1 MKHLLSLLLLA
12 TALHAEPVSI
22 FDGKTLDGWDYDP
35 KIWRVE
41 DGMIT
46 GGSTT
51 EKIKENHFICTKKNY
66 ANFELK
72 LKIKVSGDP
81 KTGMLNSGIQI
92 RSQRVPGGAHM
103 SGYQVDCGAG
113 WFGKIYDEFRRNKV
127 IWAPTPEQ
135 QAALDKAVDVFGWNE
150 YRIRAEGTR
159 IQTWINGVHCIDYTE
174 TDKNIALDGL
184 IGPQVHSGGVC
195 LVQVK
200 DVTVEELPATP
211 GAPTWESLG
220 GVDAARKLVAPP
232 PKPQADA
239 AKPKRDISY
248 NNVQGTA
255 LTAQEQLKKF
265 HVADGYEIELVVQES
280 DGIGKFVSV
289 YFDQRGRLWTQTAFE
304 YPVDANENPAA
315 AEAVY
320 AARGKDKVLVYPR
333 ESVNAPIPA
342 GGLTHPTVFADGLAI
357 PLGILP
363 WGNGDSCYVLHGHDL
378 LLLKDTNNDGKAD
391 AREVILT
398 GFGVQDS
405 HLFPHQFTRAPGG
418 WIWMAQGLFNNS
430 KVHKPGSDVV
440 VDYPKCGMA
449 RMRPDG
455 SEFEMTSVGPNNIWG
470 LVMTGEGETFIQEAN
485 DYGYPIMPFHE
496 YAYYPGGMEALKKSY
511 QPDFPPTA
519 DFRMGGTGLSGL
531 ALIEGNVV
539 PALAGSGSPEPA
551 KGGTTI
557 PKPAYVMAV
566 ANPIISKIQ
575 TIALH
580 RTQPGDEK
588 QGNITGLRLEQLAD
602 LLTCD
607 DPFFRPV
614 GLTNGPDGCIYI
626 VDWYNKIIS
635 HNEVPR
641 NHPDRDKTRGRI
653 WRIFPKRAR
662 SSESAALREAV
673 PAPQGSED
681 SATGKTALKT
691 QPPAAGS
698 GARAPQAIPDF
709 TKLSTDELIA
719 MLGCEPVAKAHLAW
733 QTLED
738 EIFPSRA
745 TFRRPH
751 QKPPVSALSAIVG
764 DPASSVSRAVQ
775 SLWCLEAAR
784 QMSTESLKGLLKSPI
799 PSIRAQAIKSAGVLW
814 PTANMGLSIHGDP
827 MNIVSESLVHDF
839 SPEVRRAAIHSL
851 SKMTLKSTL
860 ADGRGMYAV
869 GMSSNVRIPH
879 DEEIVAALLEAA
891 RPSLPG
897 PLGQSSRGPKQIP
910 VREAY
915 DREFE
920 RFLVRMLLERQPEIV
935 AKFLDSDAAAK
946 LPVEARVLA
955 SLALEPKASASRV
968 AKLLTK
974 LDRAPNDEE
983 LLRLAQFPEEPGV
996 GDALKALLTKE
1007 NSRTAVAE
1015 RLLAQRTKLDA
1026 AKIAPLLTEAA
1037 REMLQSDAGTP
1048 ARNESSDAGRSARI
1062 TLALQLIGGFQL
1074 TALEGELI
1082 AMLKNPPGGPSVRA
1096 AVLNTLRDLR
1106 SGADDLFASIAKSDP
1121 DPLTRDAA
1129 VQALAASRAPDA
1141 AGRFLALYP
1150 SLQPAQRR
1158 GALASI
1164 ASTKAGA
1171 RAIVAALLDK
1181 TLPQAD
1187 LDGPTVE
1194 KLATVLG
1201 SDPALEKLQSQLGGV
1216 FREVLL
1222 MDGEETAWV
1231 DSKITLD
1238 GPFTVEAWV
1247 RLAPGIG
1254 NQDDL
1259 LGVPGGCEMN
1269 FFGSKFRVFAGPQLR
1284 DVVVATKPM
1293 TPDLWTHIAVTRDAQ
1308 GICRIYQN
1316 GELDATASKPAPQ
1329 KWENCRIGWS
1339 GPKGGTEG
1347 AMTEFRV
1354 WKRERTAQEIRASFD
1369 RILES
1374 SEGMTRYDSQWG
1386 RPGKGARVA
1395 KTIDTPPLLTEEQAK
1410 TLDAKFKR
1418 FTALAPKGNPQN
1430 GKALSALCMACHQ
1443 IGSAGGQIGPNLS
1456 GAGAMGL
1463 EAVLRNILTPNAAM
1477 EPGYRIYRV
1486 EMKNGDLI
1494 DAFFVSEDAQATVI
1508 RQAGLPDRRL
1518 DKKDIRSTK
1527 FIRRSLMP
1535 EGLLDALQ
1543 DQQVADLLAYLMTL
1557 KG

>member
-1 MKHLLSLLLLA
+1 MKHLLSLLLLT

-66 ANFELK
+66 QNFDLK

-81 KTGMLNSGIQI
+81 NTGMLNSGIQI
-92 RSQRVPGGAHM
+92 RSLRVPGGAHM
-103 SGYQVDCGAG
+103 TGYQVDCGAG

-135 QAALDKAVDVFGWNE
+135 QAALDKAIDVFGWNE

-200 DVTVEELPATP
+200 DVTIEELPPTP
-211 GAPTWESLG
+211 SAPTWESLG
-220 GVDAARKLVAPP
+220 GIDAARKLVAPP

-239 AKPKRDISY
+239 AAAPKRDISY

-255 LTAQEQLKKF
+255 LTAEEQMKKF
-265 HVADGYEIELVVQES
+265 HLPEGYEIELVVKES
-280 DGIGKFVSV
+280 EGLGKFVSV
-289 YFDQRGRLWTQTAFE
+289 YFDQRGRMWTQTALE

-320 AARGKDKVLVYPR
+320 AAHGKDKVLVYPR
-333 ESVNAPIPA
+333 ESVNGPIPA
-342 GGLTHPTVFADGLAI
+342 GGLTNPTVFADGLAI
-357 PLGILP
+357 PTGMLP
-363 WGNGDSCYVLHGHDL
+363 WGNGDTCYVQHGHDL
-378 LLLKDTNNDGKAD
+378 KLYKDTNGDGKAD
-391 AREVILT
+391 KFDVILT

-440 VDYPKCGMA
+440 VEYPKCGMA
-449 RMRPDG
+449 RFRPDG

-470 LVMTGEGETFIQEAN
+470 LVITGEGETFIQEAN

-511 QPDFPPTA
+511 QPDFPPQA
-519 DFRMGGTGLSGL
+519 EFRMGGTGLSGL
-531 ALIEGNVV
+531 ALIE
-539 PALAGSGSPEPA
+539 SGSLRD
-551 KGGTTI
+551 
-557 PKPAYVMAV
+557 PKAAHTMAV
-566 ANPIISKIQ
+566 ANPITSKIQ
-575 TIALH
+575 TLGMH
-580 RTQPGDEK
+580 RDGAYWKLTQLP
-588 QGNITGLRLEQLAD
+588 D
-602 LLTCD
+602 LITCD

-614 GLTNGPDGCIYI
+614 GLTNGPDGSIYI

-641 NHPDRDKTRGRI
+641 THPDRDKTRGRI
-653 WRIFPKRAR
+653 WRVKPK
-662 SSESAALREAV
+662 
-673 PAPQGSED
+673 G
-681 SATGKTALKT
+681 TKTEVA
-691 QPPAAGS
+691 
-698 GARAPQAIPDF
+698 DF
-709 TKLSTDELIA
+709 TKLSSDELTA
-719 MLGCEPVAKAHLAW
+719 ALKEGPVGKNQIAW
-733 QTLED
+733 QTLSDRKLLAASHWATSEYA
-738 EIFPSRA
+738 FP
-745 TFRRPH
+745 
-751 QKPPVSALSAIVG
+751 K
-764 DPASSVSRAVQ
+764 
-775 SLWCLEAAR
+775 
-784 QMSTESLKGLLKSPI
+784 ESI
-799 PSIRAQAIKSAGVLW
+799 QIRAIG
-814 PTANMGLSIHGDP
+814 
-827 MNIVSESLVHDF
+827 
-839 SPEVRRAAIHSL
+839 RSL
-851 SKMTLKSTL
+851 S
-860 ADGRGMYAV
+860 DQNIG
-869 GMSSNVRIPH
+869 
-879 DEEIVAALLEAA
+879 ELLSFAK
-891 RPSLPG
+891 PSLPG

-920 RFLVRMLLERQPEIV
+920 RFLVRMFLERHPDVV
-935 AKFLDSDAAAK
+935 AKFLDSEAAAK

-955 SLALEPKASASRV
+955 SLALESKASASRV
-968 AKLLTK
+968 AKLLPQ

-983 LLRLAQFPEEPGV
+983 LLRLAQFPAEPGV
-996 GDALKALLTKE
+996 GAALKALLTNKK
-1007 NSRTAVAE
+1007 SRASVAE
-1015 RLLAQRTKLDA
+1015 KLLAQRTKLDA
-1026 AKIAPLLTEAA
+1026 AQIAPLLTETA
-1037 REMLQSDAGTP
+1037 REMLQGEA
-1048 ARNESSDAGRSARI
+1048 N

-1074 TALEGELI
+1074 TALESDLVT
-1082 AMLKNPPGGPSVRA
+1082 LVKQQPTTVL
-1096 AVLNTLRDLR
+1096 LNTLRDLR
-1106 SGADDLFASIAKSDP
+1106 SDVADLFASLAKSSP
-1121 DPLTRDAA
+1121 DPLIRDAA
-1129 VQALAASRAPDA
+1129 LEALAASHAPDA
-1141 AGRFLALYP
+1141 ATKLLALYP
-1150 SLQPAQRR
+1150 SLQPAQRHA
-1158 GALASI
+1158 ALNTL

-1171 RAIVAALLDK
+1171 QTIVAALLDK

-1194 KLATVLG
+1194 RLATVLG
-1201 SDPALEKLQSQLGGV
+1201 NDPALEKLQQQLGGI

-1222 MDGEETAWV
+1222 LNGEDNAWV

-1238 GPFTVEAWV
+1238 GPFTVETWV
-1247 RLAPGIG
+1247 RLAPNFG
-1254 NQDDL
+1254 NQDDI
-1259 LGVPGGCEMN
+1259 LGAPGGPEMN
-1269 FFGSKFRVFAGPQLR
+1269 FFQSKFRVFGGPELH
-1284 DVVVATKPM
+1284 DVATATKPM

-1308 GICRIYQN
+1308 GIIRIYQN
-1316 GELDATASKPAPQ
+1316 GELDATGTKPAPA

-1347 AMTEFRV
+1347 VMTEFRV
-1354 WKRERTAQEIRASFD
+1354 WNRARTAQEIRANFD
-1369 RILES
+1369 RILAS
-1374 SEGMTRYDSQWG
+1374 AEGMKRYDHAWG
-1386 RPGKGARVA
+1386 KLEKGARLA

-1410 TLDAKFKR
+1410 ALDTKFAKYS
-1418 FTALAPKGNPQN
+1418 ALAPKGNAAN

-1456 GAGAMGL
+1456 GVGAMGL

-1494 DAFFVSEDAQATVI
+1494 DAFFVSEDKNATVI
-1508 RQAGLPDRRL
+1508 RMPGLPDRRL

-1527 FIRRSLMP
+1527 YIRRSLMP

-1543 DQQVADLLAYLMTL
+1543 EQQVADLLAYLMTL
-1557 KG
+1557 RG

>member
-1 MKHLLSLLLLA
+1 MKRILSLLLLA
-12 TALHAEPVSI
+12 TALHAEPVSL
-22 FDGKTLDGWDYDP
+22 FDGKTLDGWDFDP

-92 RSQRVPGGAHM
+92 RSLRVPGGAHM
-103 SGYQVDCGAG
+103 TGYQVDCGAG

-150 YRIRAEGTR
+150 YRIRAEGPR
-159 IQTWINGVHCIDYTE
+159 IQTWINGVLCIDYTE

-200 DVTVEELPATP
+200 DVTIEELPPTP
-211 GAPTWESLG
+211 DAPTWEKLG

-232 PKPQADA
+232 AKPQADA
-239 AKPKRDISY
+239 AAPTKRDISY
-248 NNVQGTA
+248 NNVQGSA

-280 DGIGKFVSV
+280 DGVGKFVSV
-289 YFDQRGRLWTQTAFE
+289 YFDQRGRMWTQTAFE

-342 GGLTHPTVFADGLAI
+342 GGLTNPTVFADGLAI

-378 LLLKDTNNDGKAD
+378 LLMKDTNNDGKAD
-391 AREVILT
+391 QREVILT

-511 QPDFPPTA
+511 QPDFPPA
-519 DFRMGGTGLSGL
+519 AEFRMGGTGLSGL
-531 ALIEGNVV
+531 ALMEGGVV
-539 PALAGSGSPEPA
+539 PGSPEPA
-551 KGGTTI
+551 KAGTTI
-557 PKPAYVMAV
+557 QKPDLTMAV
-566 ANPIISKIQ
+566 ANPIISKVQ
-575 TIALH
+575 TIGMH
-580 RTQPGDEK
+580 RDGAYWK
-588 QGNITGLRLEQLAD
+588 LEQLTD

-641 NHPDRDKTRGRI
+641 AHPDRDKTRGRI
-653 WRIFPKRAR
+653 WRVKPK
-662 SSESAALREAV
+662 
-673 PAPQGSED
+673 
-681 SATGKTALKT
+681 
-691 QPPAAGS
+691 
-698 GARAPQAIPDF
+698 GAKGEVPDF
-709 TKLSTDELIA
+709 TNLGSDELSTSLKDGPI
-719 MLGCEPVAKAHLAW
+719 GRRHLAW
-733 QTLED
+733 QTLVD
-738 EIFPSRA
+738 RKALPA
-745 TFRRPH
+745 TH
-751 QKPPVSALSAIVG
+751 W
-764 DPASSVSRAVQ
+764 ASSEYAFP
-775 SLWCLEAAR
+775 A
-784 QMSTESLKGLLKSPI
+784 ESVRLRMLGRS
-799 PSIRAQAIKSAGVLW
+799 
-814 PTANMGLSIHGDP
+814 LSIE
-827 MNIVSESLVHDF
+827 NIGEL
-839 SPEVRRAAIHSL
+839 L
-851 SKMTLKSTL
+851 S
-860 ADGRGMYAV
+860 YAK
-869 GMSSNVRIPH
+869 
-879 DEEIVAALLEAA
+879 
-891 RPSLPG
+891 PSLPG
-897 PLGQSSRGPKQIP
+897 PLGQSSRGAKQIP

-920 RFLVRMLLERQPEIV
+920 RFLVRLFLERQPDVV

-946 LPVEARVLA
+946 LPVEAGVLA

-968 AKLLTK
+968 AKLLPQ

-983 LLRLAQFPEEPGV
+983 LLRLAQFPDEAGC
-996 GDALKALLTKE
+996 GDALKALLANPK
-1007 NSRTAVAE
+1007 SRAAVVE
-1015 RLLAQRTKLDA
+1015 KLLAHSTKLEP
-1026 AKIAPLLTEAA
+1026 AKIAPFLKDAA
-1037 REMLQSDAGTP
+1037 RALLKATTFSKDAAIQT
-1048 ARNESSDAGRSARI
+1048 SARTVI
-1062 TLALQLIGGFQL
+1062 RLRVRDQDAFKDALQLISRFNLAEVEAELVAALKETADKNGL
-1074 TALEGELI
+1074 KDMRLPMDDATALLGSE
-1082 AMLKNPPGGPSVRA
+1082 P
-1096 AVLNTLRDLR
+1096 D
-1106 SGADDLFASIAKSDP
+1106 SIGF
-1121 DPLTRDAA
+1121 
-1129 VQALAASRAPDA
+1129 ALAALAEMKSDA
-1141 AGRFLALYP
+1141 SDLFLALTKAPYNQI
-1150 SLQPAQRR
+1150 SVSAIV
-1158 GALASI
+1158 ALAS
-1164 ASTKAGA
+1164 SKNPKAPGQYLQIYSSIEPAVRRPTLSILSSSKTGA
-1171 RAIVAALLDK
+1171 KAIVGALLDK
-1181 TLPQAD
+1181 SLPQAD

-1194 KLATVLG
+1194 RLATVLG
-1201 SDPALEKLQSQLGGV
+1201 ADPALEKLQQQLGGV

-1222 MDGEETAWV
+1222 LDGEETAWV

-1238 GPFTVEAWV
+1238 GPYTVETWV

-1269 FFGSKFRVFAGPQLR
+1269 FFQSKFRVFGGPQLH

-1316 GELDATASKPAPQ
+1316 GELDATASKPAPL

-1347 AMTEFRV
+1347 VMTEFRV
-1354 WKRERTAQEIRASFD
+1354 WNRERTAQEIRANFD
-1369 RILES
+1369 RIVVPNTAGASLVFS
-1374 SEGMTRYDSQWG
+1374 SAEKLKAELKNAY
-1386 RPGKGARVA
+1386 GKGARIA

-1410 TLDAKFKR
+1410 ALDAKFER
-1418 FTALAPKGNPQN
+1418 FTALAPKGNAAN

-1443 IGSAGGQIGPNLS
+1443 IGNAGGQIGPNLS

-1494 DAFFVSEDAQATVI
+1494 DAFFVSEDKDATVI
-1508 RQAGLPDRRL
+1508 RQPGLPDRRL
-1518 DKKDIRSTK
+1518 EKKEIRSTK